1 MVGMGQSQV
10 CQRCGG
16 SGMLRL
22 GDQSFRTCLECLGQG
37 RLNGFTA
44 STTTV
49 ATTTVAT
56 TTAAT
61 TMAALRQV
69 EPATVQLSSSR
80 PLNGAPA
87 SASAAR

>member
-1 MVGMGQSQV
+1 MGGMGQSQV

-37 RLNGFTA
+37 RLNGLTA
-44 STTTV
+44 
-49 ATTTVAT
+49 ATTTSVT

>member
-1 MVGMGQSQV
+1 MGQSQV

-37 RLNGFTA
+37 RLNGLTA
-44 STTTV
+44 
-49 ATTTVAT
+49 ATTTSVT

>member
-1 MVGMGQSQV
+1 MGQSQV

-37 RLNGFTA
+37 RLNGLTA
-44 STTTV
+44 VTTTSV
-49 ATTTVAT
+49 T

>member
-1 MVGMGQSQV
+1 MGQSQV

-37 RLNGFTA
+37 RLNGLTA
-44 STTTV
+44 
-49 ATTTVAT
+49 ATTTSAT

>member
-1 MVGMGQSQV
+1 MAMVGQDHRRSRRAQDGSRI

-37 RLNGFTA
+37 RLPSLPA
-44 STTTV
+44 V
-49 ATTTVAT
+49 
-56 TTAAT
+56 T
-61 TMAALRQV
+61 TMAQLRQV
-69 EPATVQLSSSR
+69 EPTTAAAVGPR
-80 PLNGAPA
+80 PLNGATA

>member
-1 MVGMGQSQV
+1 MGQSQV

-44 STTTV
+44 
-49 ATTTVAT
+49 ATTRVAT

>member
-1 MVGMGQSQV
+1 MGGMGQSQV

-49 ATTTVAT
+49 ATTT
-56 TTAAT
+56 AAT

>member
-1 MVGMGQSQV
+1 MGGMGQSQV

-37 RLNGFTA
+37 RLNGLTA
-44 STTTV
+44 
-49 ATTTVAT
+49 ATTTSVT

-69 EPATVQLSSSR
+69 KPATVQLSSSR

>member
-1 MVGMGQSQV
+1 MGQSQV

-49 ATTTVAT
+49 ATT
-56 TTAAT
+56 
-61 TMAALRQV
+61 MAALRQV

>member
-1 MVGMGQSQV
+1 MGQSQV

-49 ATTTVAT
+49 ATTT
-56 TTAAT
+56 AAT

>member
-1 MVGMGQSQV
+1 MGQSQV

-49 ATTTVAT
+49 TTTTV
-56 TTAAT
+56 AT

>member
-1 MVGMGQSQV
+1 MGGMGQSQV

-37 RLNGFTA
+37 RLNGLTA
-44 STTTV
+44 
-49 ATTTVAT
+49 ATTTSVT
-56 TTAAT
+56 TTSAT

>member
-1 MVGMGQSQV
+1 MGQSQV

-37 RLNGFTA
+37 RLNGLTA
-44 STTTV
+44 
-49 ATTTVAT
+49 ATTTSVT

-61 TMAALRQV
+61 TMAALLQV

>member
-1 MVGMGQSQV
+1 MGQSQV

-37 RLNGFTA
+37 RLNGLTA
-44 STTTV
+44 
-49 ATTTVAT
+49 ATTTS
-56 TTAAT
+56 AT

>member
-1 MVGMGQSQV
+1 MGGMGQSQV

-49 ATTTVAT
+49 ATTT
-56 TTAAT
+56 AAT

-69 EPATVQLSSSR
+69 EPATVHLSSSR